1 VLALPSFVDRSH
13 GWVAVL
19 TSSDTYQAHTFLF
32 RTIDGGASVRLREP
46 PTFETSPRRVP
57 AGRVPPGGAGPAPGP
72 SRRLLRHRRRRRHLV
87 GGDPGR

>member
-46 PTFETSPRRVP
+46 PTFETSRD
-57 AGRVPPGGAGPAPGP
+57 G
-72 SRRLLRHRRRRRHLV
+72 SRHLV